1 MGEYPAGLRPGGG
14 NIMTEIHWNY
24 FLAIEDDLERLS
36 RFVEID
42 RKNFESFSIEISR
55 ILLAAA
61 AEVDVV
67 CKQICKKLN
76 PNSTAENINAYRDE
90 ICANYP
96 AIANFEVVLI
106 RYSLSILPWEKW
118 KNPKGDPPDWWTA
131 YNKLKHNR
139 HTEYHRA
146 NLKNALNSVAGLF
159 VMVLYLYKEKAT
171 QGELRPSP
179 HLLQVSKNHWGGTSM
194 GGYHASFSTLYKL

>member
-1 MGEYPAGLRPGGG
+1 M
-14 NIMTEIHWNY
+14 NEIHWNY

-42 RKNFESFSIEISR
+42 QKNFNCFSIEISR

-67 CKQICKKLN
+67 CKQICKNIN
-76 PNSTAENINAYRDE
+76 PNSSAENINAYRDE

-96 AIANFEVVLI
+96 AIPEFEVVLS
-106 RYSLSILPWEKW
+106 RFGLSLRPWENW
-118 KNPKGDPPDWWTA
+118 KNPKEPPDWWTA
-131 YNKLKHNR
+131 YNKIKHQR
-139 HTEYHRA
+139 HTEYHRG

-171 QGELRPSP
+171 KAELRPSP
-179 HLLQVSKNHWGGTSM
+179 NLLQVSKNHWGGSAM
-194 GGYHASFSTLYKL
+194 GGYHSCFSTRYIL

>member
-1 MGEYPAGLRPGGG
+1 
-14 NIMTEIHWNY
+14 MTEIHWNY

-42 RKNFESFSIEISR
+42 QKNFECFSIEISR

-76 PNSTAENINAYRDE
+76 PKSTAKNIKNYRNE

-96 AIANFEVVLI
+96 TIPDFEVVLI
-106 RYSLSILPWEKW
+106 RYDLSIIPWEKW
-118 KNPKGDPPDWWTA
+118 KNPTGDHPDWWTA
-131 YNKLKHNR
+131 YNKIKHHR
-139 HTEYHRA
+139 HKEYQRA
-146 NLKNALNSVAGLF
+146 NLQNALNSVAGLF

-171 QGELRPSP
+171 KAELRPSP
-179 HLLQVSKNHWGGTSM
+179 HLLQVSKNHWGGSSM
-194 GGYHASFSTLYKL
+194 GGYHAGFSTQYIL

>member
-1 MGEYPAGLRPGGG
+1 
-14 NIMTEIHWNY
+14 MTEIHWNY

-55 ILLAAA
+55 ILLAAS

-76 PNSTAENINAYRDE
+76 PHSTADIINAYRDE

-96 AIANFEVVLI
+96 AIPNFEVVLP

-118 KNPKGDPPDWWTA
+118 KNSKGDPPDWWTA
-131 YNKLKHNR
+131 YNKLKHHR

-146 NLKNALNSVAGLF
+146 NLENALNSVAGLF

-179 HLLQVSKNHWGGTSM
+179 HLLQVSTNHFGGTSM
-194 GGYHASFSTLYKL
+194 GGYHACFSTLYKL